1 MPKIITPL
9 TPTEVANA
17 KAKADP
23 STGKKQDTPYRDGDG
38 LELMAKASGSRVW
51 YFRYRK
57 PVSGK
62 RTMLSLGEFP
72 AVGLAQARKLKNEAK
87 ALLSQGID
95 PVEQRKAEA
104 NALREKHGNTLL
116 VIATRWIEHKRKNV
130 TEDYADDVWR
140 SLEKDIFPA
149 IGHIPVTQLKA
160 PMLLD
165 VLNVIVA
172 RGNLETARR
181 LAQRTKEIMDYAMNT
196 GVAEANPFTTVKKA
210 LPVPRKENNPTI
222 RPEALPGLMQALAIA
237 QIERPTRLL
246 IEWQLLTA
254 VRPGEA
260 VRVRWSEIDWKKKQ
274 WDAPAA
280 TMKKKRP
287 HSVPLCPQ
295 ALDILEAMKPVSG
308 HREFVFP
315 GRKDPKK
322 HMHSQSANAALKRMG
337 YQDILTAHGMRSI
350 VSTAMNEHG
359 FRADAIEAV
368 LAHGDKNSLRAD
380 YNRATYLEER
390 RGMMDWWGDFV
401 SSAADH
407 QMAGTALRH
416 SRIAGGDDGAQ

>member
-1 MPKIITPL
+1 MPKIIRPL
-9 TPTEVANA
+9 TPTEVTNA
-17 KAKADP
+17 KAKTDP
-23 STGKKQDTPYRDGDG
+23 ATGKKQDTPYRDGDG
-38 LELMAKASGSRVW
+38 LELMAKASGNRVW

-72 AVGLAQARKLKNEAK
+72 AVSLAQARKLKNDAK
-87 ALLSQGID
+87 ALLSQGVD
-95 PVEQRKAEA
+95 PVEQRKTDA
-104 NALREKHGNTLL
+104 NALREKHSNTLL
-116 VIATRWIEHKRKNV
+116 AIAARWIEHKRKNV

-160 PMLLD
+160 PALLD
-165 VLNVIVA
+165 VLNVIIA

-181 LAQRTKEIMDYAMNT
+181 LAQRTKEILDYAMNT
-196 GVAEANPFTTVKKA
+196 GVAEANPFTTVKSA
-210 LPVPRKENNPTI
+210 LPVPRKEKNPTI
-222 RPEALPGLMQALAIA
+222 RPEALPGLMQSLAIA
-237 QIERPTRLL
+237 QIERATRLL

-260 VRVRWSEIDWKKKQ
+260 VMVRWSEIDWKKKQ
-274 WDAPAA
+274 WDIPAA
-280 TMKKKRP
+280 TMKMDRP

-295 ALDILEAMKPVSG
+295 ALDILEAMKPISG
-308 HREFVFP
+308 HREYVFP
-315 GRKDPKK
+315 GRKDPKT

-337 YQDILTAHGMRSI
+337 YQDMLTAHGMRSI

-359 FRADAIEAV
+359 FRPDAIEAV
-368 LAHGDKNSLRAD
+368 LAHGERNSIRAA

-390 RGMMDWWGDFV
+390 RGMMDWWGEFV
-401 SSAADH
+401 SSAANGH

-416 SRIAGGDDGAQ
+416 LRVVGGDNA

>member
-1 MPKIITPL
+1 
-9 TPTEVANA
+9 
-17 KAKADP
+17 
-23 STGKKQDTPYRDGDG
+23 
-38 LELMAKASGSRVW
+38 
-51 YFRYRK
+51 
-57 PVSGK
+57 
-62 RTMLSLGEFP
+62 TMLSLGEFP

-210 LPVPRKENNPTI
+210 LPTPRKENNPTI

-260 VRVRWSEIDWKKKQ
+260 VMARWSEIDWKKKQ

-407 QMAGTALRH
+407 QMAGATLLLQRV
-416 SRIAGGDDGAQ
+416 AGGDNA